1 MTRVTRPQDQQA
13 NVRRPDY
20 ILDRGLAMNRRSL
33 LRAIGLT
40 AAVAATADRLRPA
53 SAQPAPP
60 RYRPP
65 GPPPGPGRPPH
76 LDRPGFAAM
85 PPRAA

>member
-1 MTRVTRPQDQQA
+1 
-13 NVRRPDY
+13 
-20 ILDRGLAMNRRSL
+20 MNRRSL

-53 SAQPAPP
+53 RPNPHRPGIGLPA
-60 RYRPP
+60 RLRA
-65 GPPPGPGRPPH
+65 PGRPPH